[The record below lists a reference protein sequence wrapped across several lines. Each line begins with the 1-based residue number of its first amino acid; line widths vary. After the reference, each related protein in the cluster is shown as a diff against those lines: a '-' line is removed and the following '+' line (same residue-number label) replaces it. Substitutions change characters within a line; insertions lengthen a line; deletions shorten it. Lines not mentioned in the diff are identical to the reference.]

1 MKHSQKKAFTLVEL
15 LVVIVILGILMALL
29 LPAIAAA
36 IKNAK
41 ITNCSN
47 NLNQLAK
54 AMYNY
59 SISKAKTEG
68 SFPTGASYTGKNFW
82 LELQV
87 QKEVEDVKL
96 FSCPV
101 GGITAA
107 IADSHYSGA
116 TANSNTY
123 KSNDALGADN
133 RALDYHGHTGDA
145 SVAYNWVA
153 KSGDVHKLPSDN
165 TDWVNRIELK
175 VSF

>member
-59 SISKAKTEG
+59 SISKSKTEG
-68 SFPTGASYTGKNFW
+68 SFPTGANYTGKNFW

-107 IADSHYSGA
+107 VGDSHYAGASG
-116 TANSNTY
+116 NSNVY
-123 KSNDALGADN
+123 KSSDAIGADN
-133 RALDYHGHTGDA
+133 RSLDYHGHSGDP
-145 SVAYNWVA
+145 SVAYSWVA
-153 KSGDVHKLPSDN
+153 KSGDVHKLPSNN
-165 TDWVNRIELK
+165 TDWTNTIETKVN
-175 VSF
+175 